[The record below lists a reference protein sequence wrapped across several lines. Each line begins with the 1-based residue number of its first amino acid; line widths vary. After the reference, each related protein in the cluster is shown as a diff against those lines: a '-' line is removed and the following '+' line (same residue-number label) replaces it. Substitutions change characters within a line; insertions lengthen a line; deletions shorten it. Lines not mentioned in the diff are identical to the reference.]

1 MKAIGYIRVSTTTQ
15 AEMGHSLA
23 EQKER
28 LEMTALAHGID
39 ELVLV
44 EDSGASAA
52 SLNRKGISDVMDLIA
67 EGGTDYVMVTA
78 LDRITRSVSDLDT
91 LVRMFQ
97 KHGVEFISA
106 GESLNT
112 STAAGRMV
120 LFILGSVAQWER
132 EAISER
138 TRHVQQS
145 LRAMGRAIGPPP
157 YGYATDT
164 DRFLVPHP
172 VEQSILE
179 IMKDLRADGMSYSAI
194 AQSLASRGL
203 VNRNGKNFS
212 RQSVHRILKN
222 QQERQRRTQA
232 DGAGE
237 KSPDSP
243 TR

>member
-28 LEMTALAHGID
+28 LEMTALSHGID

-52 SLNRKGISDVMDLIA
+52 NLNRKGIADVMDLIA

-91 LVRMFQ
+91 LVRMFR

-172 VEQSILE
+172 AEQNVLE
-179 IMKDLRADGMSYSAI
+179 IMRTLRAEGMSYSAI
-194 AQSLASRGL
+194 ADSLANRGL
-203 VNRNGKNFS
+203 ANRSGRKFS

-222 QQERQRRTQA
+222 DEERQRRTDVDVA
-232 DGAGE
+232 EEESAG
-237 KSPDSP
+237 SP
-243 TR
+243 TL